1 MDINQ
6 RLRQKLDQRIE
17 DGTIRTLNS
26 TLDGIDFWSND
37 YLGSAKKSISNSN
50 LTHGSTGSRLIS
62 GNSLQI
68 EKLEADLAHF
78 FDAESALLFNS
89 GYDANVG
96 LLSCLPQKNDVVLY
110 DEHIH
115 ASVRDGIR
123 LSLAKSYSFKHNSI
137 EDLEKKIATTKPENG
152 ALFVCVESLYSMG
165 GDFCPLLDL
174 IETCEK
180 HGAHLILDE
189 AHSGGLYGLNGEG
202 FAVSLDLHQRIF
214 ARLYTFGKA
223 FGAHGAVVVGSDLLQ
238 QYLINFCRSLI
249 YTTALS
255 PAAVDAIR
263 GNVFSEDS
271 FERRTQLFHNCKMF
285 HQLCQNLGIQTQSAI
300 NSPIQMLKVG
310 DVKQT
315 VAIANKLQANGF
327 MVKAVVSP
335 TVKPGDEA
343 LRVCLHTYNLPD
355 EFNSILGLLSDSI

>member
-17 DGTIRTLNS
+17 DGTFRVLN
-26 TLDGIDFWSND
+26 TTNDGIDFWSND
-37 YLGSAKKSISNSN
+37 YLGNAKRSLPTLN
-50 LTHGSTGSRLIS
+50 LNHGSTGSRLIS

-202 FAVSLDLHQRIF
+202 FAVALGLQQRVF

-223 FGAHGAVVVGSDLLQ
+223 FGAHGAVVVGSDLLRN
-238 QYLINFCRSLI
+238 YLINFCRSFI
-249 YTTALS
+249 FTTALP

-263 GNVFSEDS
+263 GNVFSVES
-271 FERRTQLFHNCKMF
+271 FERRTQLFHNCLLF
-285 HQLCQNLGIQTQSAI
+285 SDLCQNAGISTSSAI

-315 VAIANKLQANGF
+315 VAIANKLHANGF

-355 EFNSILGLLSDSI
+355 ELNSILGLLSDSI